1 MARRLSVVS
10 LGNVPRGLLEAAAA
24 GASQLFALTPHL
36 GPALA
41 EPGYALNSSRSQ
53 YNASAIVRKLAKVRQ
68 RPDDVICGVG
78 PLDLFEPDG
87 DRLIV
92 DGDREEGACVVGYAR
107 LGADGDER
115 LLARLTAAGVVAVGR
130 AIGLRDCDDA
140 RCAMGAATSPEALD
154 KRQLKLCVTCET
166 ALAKGDRAW
175 AKS

>member
-1 MARRLSVVS
+1 MLDAD
-10 LGNVPRGLLEAAAA
+10 GQPYQIFA
-24 GASQLFALTPHL
+24 GAGRGQFFGVKLP
-36 GPALA
+36 
-41 EPGYALNSSRSQ
+41 
-53 YNASAIVRKLAKVRQ
+53 VR
-68 RPDDVICGVG
+68 G
-78 PLDLFEPDG
+78 
-87 DRLIV
+87 
-92 DGDREEGACVVGYAR
+92 
-107 LGADGDER
+107 GDER